1 MFREARGIVKIIN
14 LSFVKILN
22 LDLRK
27 CQLNLYIVSTETQSE
42 SEKWIILNN
51 WERKNIFFA
60 LMLNCMSVLVL

>member
-22 LDLRK
+22 SDLRK

-42 SEKWIILNN
+42 SEK
-51 WERKNIFFA
+51 
-60 LMLNCMSVLVL
+60 